1 LEFGENGVGGS
12 GPDER
17 FAGLVVVGHEAID
30 LGDQVPDRVERAAPD
45 GLVGDVGEETLDQ
58 VEPGAVGGNEMEMP
72 APPSGEPGL
81 DLGMLVGG
89 VVVEVRRRSS
99 IARREHTAAAHWA
112 GTIFGSGNP
121 IGKGHVGIRKDGVR
135 RALDLPLRV
144 RARSLG
150 SGPAALAD
158 PILECGLLAG
168 ENIEVGDCLRTQ
180 LYISHRAMIEAQE
193 LALGT
198 ARQLDERTGTEVAVL
213 GLEASQQAWE
223 TYRDVEC
230 QTLGVFAGD
239 ATPAET
245 AQLAVRSGSSAHVPT
260 PYCVLTSLGR

>member
-1 LEFGENGVGGS
+1 MRSIFLCASV
-12 GPDER
+12 
-17 FAGLVVVGHEAID
+17 L
-30 LGDQVPDRVERAAPD
+30 AASA
-45 GLVGDVGEETLDQ
+45 L
-58 VEPGAVGGNEMEMP
+58 
-72 APPSGEPGL
+72 AP
-81 DLGMLVGG
+81 
-89 VVVEVRRRSS
+89 R
-99 IARREHTAAAHWA
+99 
-112 GTIFGSGNP
+112 
-121 IGKGHVGIRKDGVR
+121 
-135 RALDLPLRV
+135 
-144 RARSLG
+144 
-150 SGPAALAD
+150 ALAD

-245 AQLAVRSGSSAHVPT
+245 AQLACEIRLTRART
-260 PYCVLTSLGR
+260 DALLRLTSQDS